1 MQVYQIKT
9 LHYLKILAIYL
20 ARKLMTIIYIK
31 IMKDLHMMHINL
43 EKVCNEVLQKA
54 LRMRMETY

>member
-1 MQVYQIKT
+1 
-9 LHYLKILAIYL
+9 
-20 ARKLMTIIYIK
+20 
-31 IMKDLHMMHINL
+31 MKDLHMMHINL